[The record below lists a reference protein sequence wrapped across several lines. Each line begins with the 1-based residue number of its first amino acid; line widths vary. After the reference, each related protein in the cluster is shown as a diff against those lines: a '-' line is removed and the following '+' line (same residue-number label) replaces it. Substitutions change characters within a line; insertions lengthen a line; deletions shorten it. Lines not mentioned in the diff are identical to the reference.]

1 MTQYAIQGPVVG
13 QPISPNFGAQNGA
26 ATPGNAVIQ
35 QPTTAPVTGGMQAT
49 GVQMSL
55 LEACSRGIIP
65 RNCYVA
71 SVAGVAT
78 AAGISNTNGDAMSV
92 DEAMGDGNG
101 AQVNLGVA
109 VPGSSHT
116 PAGVATA
123 GVNNQ
128 EMVGGIAASAST
140 LVAGP
145 AAVNTETMTSGP
157 TPASMTT
164 ANVSLVSN
172 SFAG

>member
-1 MTQYAIQGPVVG
+1 MTIYVNGGAVVG
-13 QPISPNFGAQNGA
+13 QPMSPSFGAQNGLG
-26 ATPGNAVIQ
+26 ATPVIQ
-35 QPTTAPVTGGMQAT
+35 QPTTAPTAGGMQAT

-65 RNCYVA
+65 RNAYVA
-71 SVAGVAT
+71 SVAGVAPSV
-78 AAGISNTNGDAMSV
+78 GVSNTNGDALSV
-92 DEAMGDGNG
+92 DEAMSDGNG
-101 AQVNLGVA
+101 AQSCGGVA
-109 VPGSSHT
+109 VAPNANSPNAIT
-116 PAGVATA
+116 TA

-128 EMVGGIAASAST
+128 IFVEGIANANGGLST
-140 LVAGP
+140 GP
-145 AAVNTETMTSGP
+145 VPTNTESITSAP